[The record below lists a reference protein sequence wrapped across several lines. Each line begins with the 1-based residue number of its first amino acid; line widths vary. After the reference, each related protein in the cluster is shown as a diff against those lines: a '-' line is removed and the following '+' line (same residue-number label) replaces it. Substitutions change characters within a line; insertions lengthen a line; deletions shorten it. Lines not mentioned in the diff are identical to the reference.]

1 MKLHVTIYLFQN
13 KDLKIVLNLYSF
25 NFSFIFKWRNYYIQI
40 YQNTIVSIYLLLLN
54 VLNPN
59 VNNWIVFNCIQL
71 LIPWTSNNQFALINL
86 DWRLQLDLEKEQNFC
101 LSVEDFLCNR
111 LYLISIFSS
120 WWDDSFYHI
129 SISFYWKF
137 NTII

>member
-59 VNNWIVFNCIQL
+59 VNNWIIDSLNIEQSIRIDKPRLKATTRSWKRTKFLSFSWGFFMQSIVSYQHFFFLMRWFFLSHFYFFLLKIQY
-71 LIPWTSNNQFALINL
+71 N
-86 DWRLQLDLEKEQNFC
+86 
-101 LSVEDFLCNR
+101 
-111 LYLISIFSS
+111 Y
-120 WWDDSFYHI
+120 
-129 SISFYWKF
+129 
-137 NTII
+137 IIE